1 MQNAVVEVCN
11 KEGEE
16 GCILRRLGNEH
27 ECIYGWSREGLFR
40 ELKETSG
47 CSTVICRDHSRVDI
61 ICEGDPGHV
70 AGVTDETRLLL
81 V

>member
-1 MQNAVVEVCN
+1 MY
-11 KEGEE
+11 
-16 GCILRRLGNEH
+16 LRM
-27 ECIYGWSREGLFR
+27 SREGLFR

-70 AGVTDETRLLL
+70 AGVTDETRLFL